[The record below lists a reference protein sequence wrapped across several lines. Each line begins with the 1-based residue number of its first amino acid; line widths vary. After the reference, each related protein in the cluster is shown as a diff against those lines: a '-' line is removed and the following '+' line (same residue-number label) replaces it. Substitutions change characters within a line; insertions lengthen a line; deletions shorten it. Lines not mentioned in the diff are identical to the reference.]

1 MTRPRL
7 VIAAAALSAALLIA
21 YLLLGGASYKPLSV
35 GNPCHPQ
42 AFPKTNGTAQLAE
55 QVGLAA
61 ADGAACKLHV
71 SREALVIALGSPGGA
86 GQFARDHGISSS
98 KVDDALRSG
107 LSSAVDRAQ
116 QAGSINVLEAFV
128 LRETLGR
135 LPIARLIDAFRTGSF
150 SIG

>member
-1 MTRPRL
+1 
-7 VIAAAALSAALLIA
+7 VIAAIALSAALLVA
-21 YLLLGGASYKPLSV
+21 YLLLGGASYKPMSV
-35 GNPCHPQ
+35 GDPCHPS
-42 AFPKTNGTAQLAE
+42 AFPKTSGTTQLAE
-55 QVGLAA
+55 QLGLAA

-71 SREALVIALGSPGGA
+71 SREALVIALGSPGGLDA
-86 GQFARDHGISSS
+86 FASEHGITSS

-107 LSSAVDRAQ
+107 LATAVDEAQ
-116 QAGSINVLEAFV
+116 KAGNINVLEAFV